1 MSMEG
6 GTENAENNQMS
17 PSESD
22 ISITGMTDLYIP
34 GKLYLD
40 INKLNTEYLR
50 ILNVLDVK
58 PSNETEPVTIDNSIE
73 FLTDQQL
80 KATLGKLLKPALF
93 EHLYVLMT
101 HVRNICTPKYETDTH
116 DKFIPQN
123 CNLDN
128 IVDKVDQLTSTSIIN
143 FESIKKELDS
153 LQTSISNFKDT
164 NTYPNSELHN
174 ADIPH
179 EPLSVNLDYADLT
192 TEHNEI
198 HIDKCKTTEHFIDSA
213 QCDKLLDALKDLPLS
228 KSKGR
233 STASFGE
240 SYKFNGCRND
250 SVDFPV
256 CVKEVMD
263 TLNEKFCDGS
273 AKLNSCL
280 VTCYNGPKSFIPS
293 HSDNERCIHAQS
305 NIFTVSLG
313 HQCTLKFVDTLTGN
327 EFTHDAKHGSL
338 YTMSR
343 KSQNIFKHR
352 IDEDD
357 SWDENDFRI
366 SLTFRSVHWK
376 NHNSTI
382 IMGDSNTAHL
392 KFDSVGASFGSSMP
406 GEQMF
411 AYKIAEMDPLECMGY
426 NNIVI
431 QCGLNDIRHP
441 EIKTEKQ
448 IRSIFVDFKTKVD
461 NIIHFNKRA
470 SIFIVPILPTK
481 LANVNRKALFFN
493 HLIRSDLV
501 NQNRAVSVI
510 PGIADFVDNFGSL
523 SKRYSLREGDN
534 LHLNAEGTRLLA
546 KLVKTAIFSRKK
558 ERQQRRL
565 YTGALKGGPRQSGGP
580 PSR

>member
-1 MSMEG
+1 MS
-6 GTENAENNQMS
+6 TVLT
-17 PSESD
+17 D
-22 ISITGMTDLYIP
+22 ISNSEENISVTSNPDLYVP
-34 GKLYLD
+34 GKLHLD
-40 INKLNTEYLR
+40 IVSLKTEYIR
-50 ILNVLDVK
+50 IINTLDGK
-58 PSNETEPVTIDNSIE
+58 TPNNSETDIIE
-73 FLTDQQL
+73 TDIELLTDQQL
-80 KATLGKLLKPALF
+80 KSALSKLLKAELF
-93 EHLYVLMT
+93 EHLCVLMA
-101 HVRNICTPKYETDTH
+101 HIRNICLPNYETDTRT
-116 DKFIPQN
+116 KITPQN
-123 CNLDN
+123 HKIDE
-128 IVDKVDQLTSTSIIN
+128 IADKVDDLTLTSKIN
-143 FESIKKELDS
+143 FKSIKKELDD
-153 LQTSISNFKDT
+153 LQSSISSLKNIKLQNECDVMDM
-164 NTYPNSELHN
+164 PN
-174 ADIPH
+174 
-179 EPLSVNLDYADLT
+179 EPLPVNLDSAEFA
-192 TEHNEI
+192 TEHNEV
-198 HIDKCKTTEHFIDSA
+198 HIEMSKTTDNFIDSS
-213 QCDKLLDALKDLPLS
+213 QCEKLMGALKDLPLS
-228 KSKGR
+228 EMRGR
-233 STASFGE
+233 SITSFGE

-250 SVDFPV
+250 PVEFPV
-256 CVKEVMD
+256 CVKELMD
-263 TLNEKFCDGS
+263 TLNEKFCSESG
-273 AKLNSCL
+273 KLNSCL
-280 VTCYNGPKSFIPS
+280 VTRYDGPKSFIPS

-313 HQCTLKFVDTLTGN
+313 HQCTVKFDDTLTGN
-327 EFTHDAKHGSL
+327 KFSHDVEQGSL

-343 KSQNIFKHR
+343 KSQNIFEHR
-352 IDEDD
+352 IDKDD
-357 SWDENDFRI
+357 SWGENDFRI

-392 KFDSVGASFGSSMP
+392 KFDSSGASFGSSMP

-411 AYKIAEMDPLECMGY
+411 AYKIAEIDPLECMGY

-431 QCGLNDIRHP
+431 QCGLNDIRNP

-448 IRSIFVDFKTKVD
+448 IRSIYVDFKTKIE
-461 NIIHFNKRA
+461 NIIYLNKRA

-534 LHLNAEGTRLLA
+534 LHLSTEGTRLLA

-565 YTGALKGGPRQSGGP
+565 YTGALKGGPRQHGGP